1 MTQENTNPYKKPS
14 PFTFIKN
21 LSDKSNGHMLSD
33 DHEGELNEKAYS
45 PFIVNRGMSMH
56 KDLALWAN
64 QMNMLNHLEDRLQ
77 YDFFYYGIRQ
87 QKRNAPWVKRA
98 KEEYLPAV
106 QRFFQYSPQKSKELI
121 KSGILSDEDLDKIQK
136 WYETCEGG
144 KS

>member
-1 MTQENTNPYKKPS
+1 MKKLS

-21 LSDKSNGHMLSD
+21 LSDKSGGHLLSD
-33 DHEGELNEKAYS
+33 THEGELNEKTYS

-56 KDLALWAN
+56 RDLALWAN
-64 QMNMLNHLEDRLQ
+64 QMNINSHLEDRLQ
-77 YDFFYYGIRQ
+77 YDFFFHGIRQ
-87 QKRNAPWVKRA
+87 QKRNAPRIKRG

-121 KSGILSDEDLDKIQK
+121 KSGILTDEDLAKIQH
-136 WYETCEGG
+136 WFDTCEGG

>member
-1 MTQENTNPYKKPS
+1 MKKLS

-21 LSDKSNGHMLSD
+21 LSDKSGGHLLSD
-33 DHEGELNEKAYS
+33 THEGELNEKSYS

-56 KDLALWAN
+56 RDLALWAN
-64 QMNMLNHLEDRLQ
+64 QMNINSHLEDRLQ
-77 YDFFYYGIRQ
+77 YDFFFHGIRQ
-87 QKRNAPWVKRA
+87 QKRNAPWIKRG

-121 KSGILSDEDLDKIQK
+121 KSGILTDEDLAKIQH
-136 WYETCEGG
+136 WFDTCECG

>member
-1 MTQENTNPYKKPS
+1 MKKLS

-21 LSDKSNGHMLSD
+21 LSNKSGGHLLSD
-33 DHEGELNEKAYS
+33 THEGELNEKSYS

-56 KDLALWAN
+56 RDLALWAN
-64 QMNMLNHLEDRLQ
+64 QMNINSHLEDRLQ
-77 YDFFYYGIRQ
+77 YDFFFHGIRQ
-87 QKRNAPWVKRA
+87 QKRNAPWIKRG

-121 KSGILSDEDLDKIQK
+121 KSGILTDEDLAKIQH
-136 WYETCEGG
+136 WFDTCEGG

>member
-1 MTQENTNPYKKPS
+1 MKKLS

-21 LSDKSNGHMLSD
+21 LSDKSGGHLLSD
-33 DHEGELNEKAYS
+33 THEGELNEKSYS

-56 KDLALWAN
+56 RDLALWAN
-64 QMNMLNHLEDRLQ
+64 QMNINSHLEDRLQ
-77 YDFFYYGIRQ
+77 YGFFFHGIRQ
-87 QKRNAPWVKRA
+87 QKRNAPWIKRG

-121 KSGILSDEDLDKIQK
+121 KSGILTDEDLAKIQH
-136 WYETCEGG
+136 WFDTCEGG